1 MRHGAAGV
9 HSGPVHSGAARCT
22 AARVRSGPV
31 HQRPGPQRHRYRP
44 RLAAAP
50 VTAPR
55 GAPTARGKR
64 TFEIREVVRRWAPA
78 LITLS
83 ERPYWI
89 CLYDSPAGSD
99 APAAPPL
106 EFWVGVGFDDWH
118 PREGCLVIIAVMSTT
133 SIAGGASPA
142 QQRLVCAVSEDG
154 QAYAATTSATKDR
167 LVAGVPHS
175 GRLLDAIRSKFG
187 LPPGPPAPTTWK

>member
-1 MRHGAAGV
+1 MVLCCWRN
-9 HSGPVHSGAARCT
+9 
-22 AARVRSGPV
+22 
-31 HQRPGPQRHRYRP
+31 Y
-44 RLAAAP
+44 
-50 VTAPR
+50 VT
-55 GAPTARGKR
+55 GAPCCWRA

-133 SIAGGASPA
+133 SIAGGTSPA
-142 QQRLVCAVSEDG
+142 QQRLVSAVSEDG

-187 LPPGPPAPTTWK
+187 LPPGPSSTYDLEIGNHAT

>member
-1 MRHGAAGV
+1 M
-9 HSGPVHSGAARCT
+9 
-22 AARVRSGPV
+22 
-31 HQRPGPQRHRYRP
+31 
-44 RLAAAP
+44 
-50 VTAPR
+50 
-55 GAPTARGKR
+55 
-64 TFEIREVVRRWAPA
+64 FEIREVVRRWAPA

-99 APAAPPL
+99 APDTPPL
-106 EFWVGVGFDDWH
+106 EFWVGVGFDDWY
-118 PREGCLVIIAVMSTT
+118 PREGCLVIIAVMSAT

-187 LPPGPPAPTTWK
+187 LPPGPSSTYDLEIGSHAT